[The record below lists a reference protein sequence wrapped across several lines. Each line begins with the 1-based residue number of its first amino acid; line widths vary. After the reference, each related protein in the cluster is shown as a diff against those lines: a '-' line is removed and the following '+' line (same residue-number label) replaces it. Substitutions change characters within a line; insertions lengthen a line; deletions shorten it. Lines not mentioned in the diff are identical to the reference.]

1 MADPS
6 QPSSTGNLSEAARS
20 AVAGVNVAL
29 PATVVS
35 YDATTQTVSLQVVPC
50 FRRKVGGQVSCY
62 QPPQIHAVPVLF
74 PGAGDYSDT
83 WPLAAGDTG
92 IALFCDRSLD
102 EWKATGAASTEPQDQ
117 RRHSVT
123 DAVFLPA
130 GRSIADPVPAEG
142 VDATA
147 RVIRAPMLKLGSADA
162 SAFVALADLVD
173 ARFAELRAEL
183 LLHTHPTGVGPSGP
197 PIGIGASSDSVAAT
211 KVQAE

>member
-1 MADPS
+1 MADAS
-6 QPSSTGNLSEAARS
+6 QPSPTGNLSEAARA

-35 YDATTQTVSLQVVPC
+35 FDAETQTVSIQVVPC

-62 QPPQIHAVPVLF
+62 QPPQLHAVPVLF

-102 EWKATGAASTEPQDQ
+102 EWKSTAAASTEPQDQ
-117 RRHSVT
+117 RRHNIT

-130 GRSIADPVPAEG
+130 GRSPADPIPADG
-142 VDATA
+142 IDAAA
-147 RVIRAPMLKLGSADA
+147 RVIRAPLLKLGSA
-162 SAFVALADLVD
+162 SATDYVALASLVL
-173 ARFAELRAEL
+173 AELNALRAEL

-197 PIGIGASSDSVAAT
+197 AIGIGATSGSVAAT
-211 KVQAE
+211 KVKAE